1 MNCSLR
7 IIITIASIVVL
18 AFTLN
23 CQTVSDALEKSLGG
37 VVTVAVYKTAP
48 VKTALGFRGQ
58 TISEQAYE
66 KVLDL
71 TGSMG
76 SGSGFIIE
84 KNSKPYIITNA
95 HVVEDASDSP
105 ESIYVYTVNQNRYE
119 VKLVGGDSFYD
130 IAVLEFVDKPGA
142 EISSLKIRD
151 TETKIGERVFAI
163 GNPLGEYPYTVTDGI
178 ISAKNRVR
186 DGQTGKFGFLQTTA
200 TIIWG
205 NSGGPLVDVDGKV
218 VGINSQIAF
227 ADAPNGD
234 KILQSQINFALESI
248 IASRLIGDIIT
259 DNGRVKRAF
268 LGVELS
274 QNYKYVRV
282 GRDSYR
288 TEKIDKLP
296 ILSGVLPGTN
306 AYSELSS
313 KVGSTLIA
321 INNIQVRNIE
331 EALGEFENVKPE
343 SMVQLTLISDG
354 QNQKLSIKAGT
365 LKTKELEM
373 IGKFVLGQNK
383 DITINYKDNYASF
396 TFVGDS
402 YYRKSG
408 KGFSQYNSANEL
420 SNYYYILAAGL
431 YSEDYQNMWMVE
443 TFRDLGAAFKLSGL
457 SGTIDFY
464 VLQQNGKS
472 DDLQLMRQYLS
483 NSEEIVKSTLWY

>member
-1 MNCSLR
+1 MHYKLIGR
-7 IIITIASIVVL
+7 ILAISMILLSIVV
-18 AFTLN
+18 N
-23 CQTVSDALEKSLGG
+23 CQTVSNAIEKSLGG
-37 VVTVAVYKTAP
+37 VVTVAVYQTAP

-66 KVLDL
+66 KVLDM

-76 SGSGFIIE
+76 SGSGFVI
-84 KNSKPYIITNA
+84 KKDNKAYIITNA
-95 HVVEDASDSP
+95 HVIEDASD
-105 ESIYVYTVNQNRYE
+105 EAGSIYVFTVNQNKYE

-130 IAVLEFVDKPGA
+130 IAVLEFVDVPGS
-142 EISSLKIRD
+142 EISYLEIRNS
-151 TETKIGERVFAI
+151 ETHIGEQVFAI

-205 NSGGPLVDVDGKV
+205 NSGGPLVDVNGEV

-234 KILQSQINFALESI
+234 KILQSQINFALESK
-248 IASRLIGDIIT
+248 IASRLIKDIIN

-268 LGVELS
+268 IGIELS
-274 QNYKYVRV
+274 QKYRYVRT

-288 TEKIDKLP
+288 MERIDDMP

-306 AYSELSS
+306 AHQKLATKIGYQITA
-313 KVGSTLIA
+313 V
-321 INNIQVRNIE
+321 NNTQVRNIE
-331 EALGEFENVKPE
+331 EALGEFEKVKAGSIIRLTIE
-343 SMVQLTLISDG
+343 SGGKAQEILI
-354 QNQKLSIKAGT
+354 NTGT

-373 IGKFVLGQNK
+373 IGKYVLGQNK

-402 YYRKSG
+402 YYRKSE
-408 KGFSQYNSANEL
+408 KGFRQYNTGNEI

-443 TFRDLGAAFKLSGL
+443 TFSDLGAAFKLSGL

-464 VLQQNGKS
+464 VLQQNGKA

-483 NSEEIVKSTLWY
+483 NNEDIVKSTLWY